1 MSRTWLLLPLLLLYL
16 YNLGGAGFGLDPDE
30 PRYASIGR
38 EIAHSGDWVTP
49 HLNGSPWYEKPPLLY
64 WMTGAATKLGLRDEW
79 AARLPVALLSLA
91 FLAFFYTIVERE
103 FSGRTAMI
111 ATALLGTSAG
121 WIGYSF
127 VAVTDLPVAATFN
140 AAMLLALFDTRPRRG
155 RPGGSLPIAAGWI
168 SGALLGLAIL
178 AKAFLPAAL
187 FLPVWLVARGKRLSI
202 IAGAVL
208 VAAPWHLLM
217 LWRHGHDF
225 WNVYFW
231 QQQVGRF
238 NSAQLVHGQPFWFY
252 LAVLPLGLFPWTPLF
267 ALLARR
273 KTYADVRVSSLA
285 IWLGLALVFLSA
297 FANKLP
303 GYLLSLLPA
312 MAIVLAM
319 ALEKAPF
326 QEWWIAACVLL
337 LALTPS
343 ISAALPDALIAGSTH
358 APWTVRL
365 GGFPLALA
373 AAAGAWWLAWRKQ
386 PALSVLAGALAA
398 VIAAGY
404 VKTTA
409 LPVLDRRVAARS
421 FYRAHSAG
429 LSEACLDPGTP
440 RKAWYA
446 LEYYA
451 NRKLSECAPIPVPVR
466 VVSTPAGL
474 SIVAKAP

>member
-38 EIAHSGDWVTP
+38 EMAHSGDWVTP
-49 HLNGSPWYEKPPLLY
+49 HLDGAPWYEKPPLLY

-91 FLAFFYTIVERE
+91 FLAFFYAIADRE

-127 VAVTDLPVAATFN
+127 VAVTDLPVAVTFN

-155 RPGGSLPIAAGWI
+155 RPGGRLPIAAGWI
-168 SGALLGLAIL
+168 AGGLLGLAIL

-187 FLPVWLVARGKRLSI
+187 FIPVWLVARGKRLAI
-202 IAGAVL
+202 IAGAIL
-208 VAAPWHLLM
+208 IAAPWHVLM
-217 LWRHGHDF
+217 LLRHGHAF

-238 NSAQLVHGQPFWFY
+238 NSAQLLHGQPFWFY
-252 LAVLPLGLFPWTPLF
+252 LAVLPLGFFPWTPLF
-267 ALLARR
+267 ALLARK
-273 KTYADVRVSSLA
+273 KTYDDVRVSSLA

-303 GYLLSLLPA
+303 GYLLSLLPS
-312 MAIVLAM
+312 MAIVLAI
-319 ALEKAPF
+319 ALEKAPL

-337 LALTPS
+337 LGLTPS
-343 ISAALPDALIAGSTH
+343 IAALLPDALIAGSTH
-358 APWTVRL
+358 ATWPVRL
-365 GGFPLALA
+365 AGIPFALA
-373 AAAGAWWLAWRKQ
+373 AAAGVWWLAWRKQ

-398 VIAAGY
+398 AIAASY

-421 FYRAHSAG
+421 FFQAHGAELG
-429 LSEACLDPGTP
+429 EACLDPGTP

-451 NRKLSECAPIPVPVR
+451 QRKLPECPPLPVPVR
-466 VVSTPAGL
+466 VVYKQEGLAIVTKTP
-474 SIVAKAP
+474 